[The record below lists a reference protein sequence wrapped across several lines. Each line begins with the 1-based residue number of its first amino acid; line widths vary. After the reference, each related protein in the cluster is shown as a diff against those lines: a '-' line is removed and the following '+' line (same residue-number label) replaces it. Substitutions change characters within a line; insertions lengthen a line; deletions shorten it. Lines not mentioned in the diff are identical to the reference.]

1 MTGDAIT
8 RPPILSKKVRHGPVL
23 AGIGHW
29 DADERRARHHGL
41 PILQPKVLVDGRG
54 TPIDETSLI
63 LLWFL
68 PSVLTTQ
75 AHTGHHR
82 FLRCFMNLLIFIY
95 RGYKV
100 RI

>member
-41 PILQPKVLVDGRG
+41 PILQPKVLDGR
-54 TPIDETSLI
+54 DESMSYSRY
-63 LLWFL
+63 LLSQSATASFA
-68 PSVLTTQ
+68 VL
-75 AHTGHHR
+75 
-82 FLRCFMNLLIFIY
+82 
-95 RGYKV
+95 
-100 RI
+100 